1 MINVEEFIDIKG
13 FKASGNRLLTVKK
26 YFKRKINKIS
36 LIESLPY
43 EDSTENSEVSK
54 LEVNESEEV
63 SKSDKIQT
71 KLKF

>member
-1 MINVEEFIDIKG
+1 MQKNLN
-13 FKASGNRLLTVKK
+13 ARLALTEKK

-43 EDSTENSEVSK
+43 EDSTENSEVSE
-54 LEVNESEEV
+54 LEVNEPEEV

-71 KLKF
+71 KLKRK